1 MQEEGVSSRSLFTE
15 SVFRVVTAKFCLYG
29 RFSSSAV
36 NCKVTESSCK
46 ELTWGKKK
54 KKKSTWPSLI
64 IVNMH
69 HSSRAEPVTCNRP
82 VRSAVT

>member
-54 KKKSTWPSLI
+54 KKHVALI
-64 IVNMH
+64 NNCNH
-69 HSSRAEPVTCNRP
+69 ASQFKGRA
-82 VRSAVT
+82 SHL

>member
-54 KKKSTWPSLI
+54 KKKHVAFINNCKHASQFKG
-64 IVNMH
+64 
-69 HSSRAEPVTCNRP
+69 RACHL
-82 VRSAVT
+82 